1 MHALHIHATLKP
13 GKKEEFL
20 KTFNAQILP
29 LLKKQNGFVDEIL
42 LFEEHSDTGFGLSFW
57 KSRKDAEQYQHN
69 VFEQARSRVEHLIQG
84 KVTIRNCEVE
94 ASETFHISGSHKA
107 A

>member
-1 MHALHIHATLKP
+1 MHMLHIDATLKP

-20 KTFNAQILP
+20 KAFHNQILP
-29 LLKKQNGFVDEIL
+29 LLKKQNGFIDEIL
-42 LFEEHSDTGFGLSFW
+42 LFEERTNTGIGLSFW

-69 VFEQARSRVEHLIQG
+69 VFEQARSHVEHLIHG
-84 KVTIRNCEVE
+84 KVTIRSCEVE
-94 ASETFHISGSHKA
+94 ASETFHIGSHQA

>member
-1 MHALHIHATLKP
+1 MHMLHIDGRLKP

-20 KTFNAQILP
+20 KAFNSQILP

-42 LFEEHSDTGFGLSFW
+42 LFEDATNTGIGLSFW

-69 VFEQARSRVEHLIQG
+69 VFEKAKSHVEHLLEG
-84 KVTIRNCEVE
+84 KVTIRSCEVE
-94 ASETFHISGSHKA
+94 SSETFHITSRKA